1 MTSRPGP
8 GVYTISIR
16 LGDVSQL
23 IITVT
28 ISLNVIGA
36 LAALFFCNWTV
47 EAANHTKSTQL
58 NPPITEL
65 ITITIETTTYL
76 EKKTS
81 EFPKWRNFFTLD
93 IVSTG
98 DAYAKCFRFF
108 FRKL

>member
-16 LGDVSQL
+16 LGDHTKS
-23 IITVT
+23 
-28 ISLNVIGA
+28 
-36 LAALFFCNWTV
+36 
-47 EAANHTKSTQL
+47 TKSTQL

-76 EKKTS
+76 EKKTG

-108 FRKL
+108 FSEIVTVMINW